1 MQGFLLHKDR
11 QPALVSQKIFIP
23 QDFFLRG
30 NEISFHLHLKTA
42 VAPPVFYHLQGFAQ
56 LSVKA
61 CYHDFRPGQHIFH
74 RLLFMYGNQKFL
86 HILHIPRYLGK
97 SLVQVPV
104 LFILTIENTDKIGGI
119 KQLHR
124 FLPVVSRQ
132 ICELKQIHQFPF
144 RTFQHLVQY
153 HHMKRDLI
161 FPTIGNDEEP
171 ALPLLPFPHSPGI
184 KTVLYILPG
193 S

>member
-1 MQGFLLHKDR
+1 MRNARDVYKR
-11 QPALVSQKIFIP
+11 Q
-23 QDFFLRG
+23 
-30 NEISFHLHLKTA
+30 A

-104 LFILTIENTDKIGGI
+104 LFILTIENTDKIDVY
-119 KQLHR
+119 K
-124 FLPVVSRQ
+124 RQ
-132 ICELKQIHQFPF
+132 
-144 RTFQHLVQY
+144 
-153 HHMKRDLI
+153 
-161 FPTIGNDEEP
+161 
-171 ALPLLPFPHSPGI
+171 S
-184 KTVLYILPG
+184 
-193 S
+193 